1 MVLWINI
8 SFHKYGSY
16 IYNTVKTN
24 QINDM
29 KKIFTKTCTECQS
42 HKILYDEYKG
52 ELFCSHCGLIL
63 ASNYEL
69 PKISDYIKENK
80 ENYIENANIQTQIFL
95 K

>member
-16 IYNTVKTN
+16 IYNAGKTN

-52 ELFCSHCGLIL
+52 GLFCSQCGLIL

-69 PKISDYIKENK
+69 FKITDYIKENK
-80 ENYIENANIQTQIFL
+80 ENYIETANIETQIFL